1 VLVTN
6 IAPQATE
13 KTVSE
18 FFSFCGKIVR
28 LVMRNGSGTGGTHE
42 AVVSFET
49 EAAAKTALLLT
60 NALIVDRPIMVT
72 PYSPPASLVGDLPQP
87 GETVTSGDQIQQ
99 KQFTVPDDERSKTSV
114 IASMIASGYV
124 LAHDATQKAKEYD
137 DAYNISLQL
146 KVGAEELKK
155 KMLEVDNQYQISA
168 TAASYTQA
176 ATEKIKSLDQQ
187 YGVSATLAQK
197 SKELDEQYQISKR
210 TSDAGAALAA
220 TWANVA
226 AGSRD
231 LINRTMQQPYVANT
245 TAQLTEQYSAIEKE
259 SKDLIDQKLRA
270 QQQQQAAAGVT
281 TIAPTAAAAGS
292 AENVA
297 QPSAA
302 VDGGASISTPPV
314 VAAAAAASPV
324 ASPAPSAPNAKQA

>member
-1 VLVTN
+1 
-6 IAPQATE
+6 
-13 KTVSE
+13 
-18 FFSFCGKIVR
+18 
-28 LVMRNGSGTGGTHE
+28 
-42 AVVSFET
+42 
-49 EAAAKTALLLT
+49 
-60 NALIVDRPIMVT
+60 
-72 PYSPPASLVGDLPQP
+72 
-87 GETVTSGDQIQQ
+87 
-99 KQFTVPDDERSKTSV
+99 
-114 IASMIASGYV
+114 
-124 LAHDATQKAKEYD
+124 
-137 DAYNISLQL
+137 
-146 KVGAEELKK
+146 
-155 KMLEVDNQYQISA
+155 MLEVDNQYQISA